1 MSVTIVGPLAET
13 GGRMNAAGIS
23 VFYGATDDETAIA
36 GVRPPVGSWVAT
48 ATFEVIR
55 PLRLLKGLCRDKA
68 KIRTFVLQ
76 DIELKGNLLS
86 S

>member
-1 MSVTIVGPLAET
+1 MQFQPAFEQMRAIVEA
-13 GGRMNAAGIS
+13 
-23 VFYGATDDETAIA
+23 DDC
-36 GVRPPVGSWVAT
+36 
-48 ATFEVIR
+48 
-55 PLRLLKGLCRDKA
+55 LLQSYKGLCRDKA